1 VNTSPARLLLTAEHA
16 VQIGARIL
24 RQGRS
29 HIRALIDKGDRDFA
43 TDVDLQIEAEI
54 KASLAEAAPDIPFLG
69 DEEGGEEATDQARW
83 VLDPIDGTIYFA
95 RDSPLCS
102 ISLSI
107 AGQPVLGIV
116 NTPFPASGSSPVKAP
131 GHRRRRTS
139 AVRPGRALR
148 SRLARFGACRAD
160 RRWREPGANR
170 ARPSGVRGARPA
182 GALATRC
189 SPPPASASRMG

>member
-1 VNTSPARLLLTAEHA
+1 MTDEAGSDHVWRAPRSGGPVNTSPARLLLTAEHA

-54 KASLAEAAPDIPFLG
+54 KASRAEAAPGIPFLG

-83 VLDPIDGTIYFA
+83 VLDPIDGTINFA

-102 ISLSI
+102 LSLSLVI
-107 AGQPVLGIV
+107 AGPPVLGIV
-116 NTPFPASGSSPVKAP
+116 DTPLLGERFIARQGTGTSSPA
-131 GHRRRRTS
+131 HISCTLRARAAFSSR
-139 AVRPGRALR
+139 AVR
-148 SRLARFGACRAD
+148 RLPC
-160 RRWREPGANR
+160 
-170 ARPSGVRGARPA
+170 
-182 GALATRC
+182 
-189 SPPPASASRMG
+189 